1 MKNAVTLYLAVT
13 LCLEKREEVPVSRA
27 SRDCL
32 CGGLLAASY
41 PYISQ
46 ARGWTDVTTRL
57 DHQQDSPQ
65 LSVRADYLPEG
76 PQVGADLYRGVR

>member
-13 LCLEKREEVPVSRA
+13 LCLEKREEVPVSARA

-46 ARGWTDVTTRL
+46 ARGWTDLTSRL
-57 DHQQDSPQ
+57 DHQQDSP
-65 LSVRADYLPEG
+65 SCRSG
-76 PQVGADLYRGVR
+76 PTICLRGRRSGLTCTTE